1 MNANRRQPMGAS
13 PRLLPP
19 TTARSHSIQV
29 AMRDVTR
36 NFREAF
42 MDNSGYIIAS
52 S

>member
-1 MNANRRQPMGAS
+1 MNANRRQPRGVS
-13 PRLLPP
+13 PRLLP
-19 TTARSHSIQV
+19 TNHV

-42 MDNSGYIIAS
+42 VDNSGYIIAS